1 MVVTVP
7 VGTNAPDMSGPR
19 PGWFEVVS
27 PFVDSKTMPA
37 PLRLDEPEAR
47 RRFDAARS
55 LIVNSATLAS
65 MHDTLRRIDESLQAA
80 SAARARLLQS
90 VAQLDPAAIDRELK
104 QALRAYGRQ
113 APEVAAI
120 QRRRQVVIGYQD
132 EIDAVDEHVYRTV
145 LDVEALAAKSAGGGA
160 SSPSAIGRQMQDD
173 LDLLRADTAA
183 LESARRELEAY

>member
-1 MVVTVP
+1 
-7 VGTNAPDMSGPR
+7 
-19 PGWFEVVS
+19 
-27 PFVDSKTMPA
+27 MPA
-37 PLRLDEPEAR
+37 PLRLDDAEAR

-55 LIVNSATLAS
+55 LILNSTTLSS

-80 SAARARLLQS
+80 GTARGRLLQS
-90 VAQLDPAAIDRELK
+90 VAQLDPAAVDRELK

-120 QRRRQVVIGYQD
+120 QRRRQIVIGIQD

-145 LDVEALAAKSAGGGA
+145 LDVEALAAKTAGGGT
-160 SSPSAIGRQMQDD
+160 SPSAIGRQMQDD

-183 LESARRELEAY
+183 LESARRELEAF